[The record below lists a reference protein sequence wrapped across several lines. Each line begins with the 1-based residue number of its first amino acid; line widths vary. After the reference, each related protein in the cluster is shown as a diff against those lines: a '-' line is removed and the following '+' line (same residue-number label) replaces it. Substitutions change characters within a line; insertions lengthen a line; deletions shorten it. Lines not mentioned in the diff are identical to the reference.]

1 VDRPELT
8 RITAWERGRVEFED
22 APLGDAAREMN
33 RYSRTHVD
41 IADPAVAQLRIGG
54 VFRAGDS
61 DEFVRI
67 VTAAFGLRAE
77 RSGDAIVLSPRAPS
91 PVPAGP

>member
-1 VDRPELT
+1 MDRPELT

-22 APLGDAAREMN
+22 APLGDAAKEMN
-33 RYSRTHVD
+33 RYSRTHVTL
-41 IADPAVAQLRIGG
+41 ADAEVARLRIGG

-67 VTAAFGLRAE
+67 GTAAFGLRAD
-77 RSGDAIVLSPRAPS
+77 RRGGDIVLS
-91 PVPAGP
+91 

>member
-1 VDRPELT
+1 
-8 RITAWERGRVEFED
+8 VEFEE
-22 APLGDAAREMN
+22 APLGDAAKEMN
-33 RYSRTHVD
+33 RYSKTHVA
-41 IADPAVAQLRIGG
+41 IADAEVAQLRIGG

-77 RSGDAIVLSPRAPS
+77 RSGDTIVLSPRAAPS